1 MKKLWNAARIGILV
15 LMFAM
20 LFGMGDTAEAAP
32 PSGKVSNI
40 KQTEA
45 GKNSVTVTFSALLD
59 NKVRYEVQLSDSKSG
74 AYQAWR
80 ETSNGE
86 AYLYD
91 IPSAGTSY
99 YLRVVSFYEEYVS
112 GSGFVKEYGTPS
124 DSIEVVTAPSAKPEN
139 LKHKGSTENS
149 NNQ

>member
-45 GKNSVTVTFSALLD
+45 GKNSVTVTAPCGAWPLFLFVFTLL
-59 NKVRYEVQLSDSKSG
+59 R
-74 AYQAWR
+74 R
-80 ETSNGE
+80 
-86 AYLYD
+86 
-91 IPSAGTSY
+91 
-99 YLRVVSFYEEYVS
+99 
-112 GSGFVKEYGTPS
+112 
-124 DSIEVVTAPSAKPEN
+124 
-139 LKHKGSTENS
+139 
-149 NNQ
+149 